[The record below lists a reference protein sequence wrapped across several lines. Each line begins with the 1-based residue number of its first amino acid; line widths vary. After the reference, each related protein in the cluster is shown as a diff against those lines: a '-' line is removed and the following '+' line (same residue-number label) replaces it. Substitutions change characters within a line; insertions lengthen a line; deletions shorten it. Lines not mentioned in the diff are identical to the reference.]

1 MERWVEVRYAA
12 PHRSVPEGHVLITDA
27 GNLVAS
33 RGFKSEVI
41 DPTKVRDLDLPVL
54 QEDDTSADPA
64 AEVLDKPGKPL
75 RRLKEKT
82 SIKFVE
88 CLNFRTS
95 EELAHECLIAQD
107 YSIQSVRRVLG
118 AIVQEEQ
125 STGDRRGIVEGRQ
138 ILGAYCHGG
147 LRGVTNLTKRK
158 PWTTRFLNTVLRSRL
173 PSQTDSADPSWLAL
187 MLMQADDVEVHR
199 DWRNEWGTVN
209 YAMHVQGEVELWVE
223 PKDQAPGKGVVVPT
237 PTWDPS
243 EFKLRFLLRP
253 PSPSTLGSI
262 TPCVCSPTGCL
273 WVIHLLELVGW
284 VSEIAHS

>member
-1 MERWVEVRYAA
+1 M
-12 PHRSVPEGHVLITDA
+12 
-27 GNLVAS
+27 
-33 RGFKSEVI
+33 
-41 DPTKVRDLDLPVL
+41 
-54 QEDDTSADPA
+54 
-64 AEVLDKPGKPL
+64 LDKPGKPL

-125 STGDRRGIVEGRQ
+125 SAGDRRGIVEGRQ

-199 DWRNEWGTVN
+199 DWRNESV
-209 YAMHVQGEVELWVE
+209 L
-223 PKDQAPGKGVVVPT
+223 
-237 PTWDPS
+237 
-243 EFKLRFLLRP
+243 
-253 PSPSTLGSI
+253 
-262 TPCVCSPTGCL
+262 
-273 WVIHLLELVGW
+273 
-284 VSEIAHS
+284 